1 MAVYRPSQARQQKG
15 QTAPQE
21 PNLVPIMNLF
31 VSIIPFLILMISISQ
46 VALLALNFAG
56 DEGGGGA
63 GSSGGGA
70 DKEEI
75 VQVHLMLKEH
85 HTGLFPGM
93 EIREPGSTNYT
104 KIPWL
109 AENMYDFDKLN
120 DQLISLKEKY
130 SESSEIAV
138 VVHPEVLYDT
148 LIRTIDLCKANGFV
162 TVHYRSPKN
171 VYIY

>member
-15 QTAPQE
+15 QTAPEE

-46 VALLALNFAG
+46 VTLLALSFTG
-56 DEGGGGA
+56 DEGGSGA
-63 GSSGGGA
+63 GGSGGGA
-70 DKEEI
+70 DKQEI
-75 VQVHLMLKEH
+75 VEVHLMLKEH

-93 EIREPGSTNYT
+93 QVREPGSTNYT
-104 KIPWL
+104 NIPWL
-109 AENMYDFDKLN
+109 SENVYDFDRLN
-120 DQLISLKEKY
+120 TLLVSLKEKY
-130 SESSEIAV
+130 TESSEIAV

-162 TVHYRSPKN
+162 TVHYRSPKTI
-171 VYIY
+171 YIY